1 MNLSVVKKQFALVL
15 LLLVFFF
22 SACTKIVTTDIGTG
36 LIPPVDSVTT
46 KEMYFDIVSKNI
58 ADTITRV
65 GTGDDHSLGY
75 VNDPLFGQTT
85 ATINVQLKPTSFPFY
100 FPVGKD
106 SLSIDSTVLV
116 LSYRGIWGDSIPP
129 LAFRAYEILSDGVP
143 KDVDLSA
150 DSVYP
155 TNRVVTRGNEITE
168 NKAPKY
174 VSPTTLDDSI
184 YPSFEQAANQL
195 RIPLDKSYGDKLLHS
210 YDTSYAYK
218 NDSLFDSLFRGY
230 QIVPQATGNALLR
243 INLSDTNTKLAIYF
257 KYTSRDSGKT
267 VTAVRYFRCNQYTC
281 GSTNYIQRNRNGKE
295 VESYLPPSS
304 NGAPNDS
311 LIFIDANPGIY
322 ARLLIP
328 ALDSG
333 KLSTMII
340 HRAEILMEQ
349 VPDLGSNSDAI
360 LTPPNLFI
368 TPFSKD
374 SSRRFAL
381 PNDVQLSSGYIS
393 NQSMFGCYPSTKK
406 DPYSGRT
413 ISKYSFDISRYVQGI
428 ITRHEKSYPLI
439 LYGPSVRDFVYA
451 TETSLIQVFTGVI
464 SSSAGAYIPLNAPAS
479 GRVRLGGANHSA
491 HKMRLHIVYSD
502 L

>member
-1 MNLSVVKKQFALVL
+1 VKKQFALFL
-15 LLLVFFF
+15 FPLVFFF

-36 LIPPVDSVTT
+36 LVPPVDSVDTE
-46 KEMYFDIVSKNI
+46 EMYFDIVSKNI

-65 GTGDDHSLGY
+65 GTGDVHSLGY

-85 ATINVQLKPTSFPFY
+85 ASINVQLKPTSFPFY
-100 FPVGKD
+100 FPAGKD
-106 SLSIDSTVLV
+106 SLSIDSAVLV
-116 LSYRGIWGDSIPP
+116 LSYKGVWGDSVQP
-129 LAFRAYEILSDGVP
+129 LAFRVFEILQNGVP

-150 DSVYP
+150 DSVYT
-155 TNRVVTRGNEITE
+155 TNRLVTRGNEITE

-174 VSPTTLDDSI
+174 VYPTRLDDSV
-184 YPSFEQAANQL
+184 YPLFEQASNQL
-195 RIPLDKSYGDKLLHS
+195 RITLDKSYGDRLLHS

-230 QIVPQATGNALLR
+230 QIVPQPTGNALLK
-243 INLSDTNTKLAIYF
+243 INLLDTNTKLAIYF
-257 KYTSRDSGKT
+257 RYKDQDKLD
-267 VTAVRYFRCNQYTC
+267 TAVRYFRCNQYTC
-281 GSTNYIQRNRNGKE
+281 GSTNYIQRNRSLKE
-295 VESYLPPSS
+295 VESYLPPLSD
-304 NGAPNDS
+304 GKPNDS

-328 ALDSG
+328 VLDSG
-333 KLSTMII
+333 RLSNMII

-349 VPDLGSNSDAI
+349 VPDLTNNSDAY

-368 TPFSKD
+368 APFSKD

-393 NQSMFGCYPSTKK
+393 NQSQLGCYPFTKT
-406 DPYSGRT
+406 DPSSGKV

-451 TETSLIQVFTGVI
+451 SETSTVPFFTGVA
-464 SSSAGAYIPLNAPAS
+464 SPASGSYIPLNAPAS
-479 GRVRLGGANHSA
+479 GRVRLGGASNST